1 MYKENDRLRADI
13 EYNEAKRE
21 KLNAII
27 KEARA
32 EIKLVND
39 NINYMRKELKRLE
52 KLKEEGH

>member
-1 MYKENDRLRADI
+1 MYKENNRLRADI

>member
-1 MYKENDRLRADI
+1 MYKENNRLRADI

-52 KLKEEGH
+52 KLEEEGH